1 MEATSAQPG
10 LVGAAA
16 GASRPA
22 AVVRGGWGKPTIL
35 ATPASDDPQHRP
47 AVSTAHNILSGDI
60 YLQ

>member
-10 LVGAAA
+10 LSPPV

-47 AVSTAHNILSGDI
+47 AVSTVHTV
-60 YLQ
+60 

>member
-10 LVGAAA
+10 LSPPIGAAA

-35 ATPASDDPQHRP
+35 ATPASDAPQHRP
-47 AVSTAHNILSGDI
+47 AVSTVHTVW
-60 YLQ
+60 

>member
-10 LVGAAA
+10 STGAAA

-47 AVSTAHNILSGDI
+47 AVSTVHTV
-60 YLQ
+60 